1 MSLGILPQNTCKERH
16 YAIEKQN
23 CSKYGHTEQEKK
35 NHPNSKTIPRSY
47 FVINQ
52 YISDLINHK

>member
-23 CSKYGHTEQEKK
+23 RSKYGNTKQEKK
-35 NHPNSKTIPRSY
+35 KI
-47 FVINQ
+47 I
-52 YISDLINHK
+52 LIVRLFQEAILE